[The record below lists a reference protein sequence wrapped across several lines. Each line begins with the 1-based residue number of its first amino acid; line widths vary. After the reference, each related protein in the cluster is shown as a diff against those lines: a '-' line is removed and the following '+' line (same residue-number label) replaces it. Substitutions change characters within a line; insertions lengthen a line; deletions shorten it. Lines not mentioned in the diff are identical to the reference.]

1 MEKREISQEVY
12 EKIRK
17 DIPEAIIQMLPDR
30 PENLRKYAKRVKEV
44 QFSKGIPDEVK
55 QKMIAHRLSDEEYLK
70 TYFRIAADVF
80 AGRYPEQ
87 EGKAYVLLAQTGAGK
102 TKLREKT
109 LRQDTN
115 TVVINSDEYKKF
127 RADAEQIRREDPVH
141 FGALTGIDCY
151 DHARNIVTFAVENA
165 YNLSLIHISEP
176 TRP

>member
-70 TYFRIAADVF
+70 TFYDVM
-80 AGRYPEQ
+80 A
-87 EGKAYVLLAQTGAGK
+87 
-102 TKLREKT
+102 
-109 LRQDTN
+109 
-115 TVVINSDEYKKF
+115 I
-127 RADAEQIRREDPVH
+127 
-141 FGALTGIDCY
+141 
-151 DHARNIVTFAVENA
+151 TF
-165 YNLSLIHISEP
+165 YQKSRWTSQK
-176 TRP
+176 